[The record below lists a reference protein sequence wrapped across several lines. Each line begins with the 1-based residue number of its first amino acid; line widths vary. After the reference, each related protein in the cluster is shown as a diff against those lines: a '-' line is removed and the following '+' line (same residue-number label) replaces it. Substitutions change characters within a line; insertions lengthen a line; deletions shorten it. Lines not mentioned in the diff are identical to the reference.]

1 MDYNFNT
8 PTGWQCPVC
17 SYVYNMGVVG
27 CLNCNRPH
35 HEKFKFTTTTT
46 ETPKNE
52 EVILDEIVKIE
63 NDVNTRADNVKAKHE
78 QIEKTHAEL
87 KSAKPTN

>member
-1 MDYNFNT
+1 MT
-8 PTGWQCPVC
+8 P
-17 SYVYNMGVVG
+17 
-27 CLNCNRPH
+27 
-35 HEKFKFTTTTT
+35 
-46 ETPKNE
+46 E
-52 EVILDEIVKIE
+52 ERKIDDLDEIVKIE